1 MNKCSTRLQI
11 HDMDADHIAAV
22 SAMWNRQGG
31 KHVLM
36 RRGLY
41 WGAGHGIA
49 LLALYAVLLSTGQA
63 LSEQKQALL
72 ELSASLLILY
82 LAVQLIWQ
90 MHRRRIHIHIHENDG
105 KHHLHMHS
113 HLNDHPKPNAT
124 ITHDELAHD
133 HKHANKSPFLA
144 LVVGLAHGAA
154 GSGSLMVFAVTA
166 THSITLSFIYVIL
179 FCIGALVGMR
189 LLTIV
194 VAMPLSLA
202 GTRGAV
208 FGNLFSAITA
218 CLCLWTGGTI
228 AFQCLET
235 LGIY

>member
-1 MNKCSTRLQI
+1 VEISGLMSLGLFLGMT
-11 HDMDADHIAAV
+11 HAMDADHIAAV

-31 KHVLM
+31 KHGLM

-49 LLALYAVLLSTGQA
+49 LLALCAVLLSTGQA

-82 LAVQLIWQ
+82 LGVQLIWQ
-90 MHRRRIHIHIHENDG
+90 MYRRRIHIHIYEHDG

-124 ITHDELAHD
+124 IPHDELAPRWVWDYLQLLLLCH
-133 HKHANKSPFLA
+133 
-144 LVVGLAHGAA
+144 
-154 GSGSLMVFAVTA
+154 
-166 THSITLSFIYVIL
+166 
-179 FCIGALVGMR
+179 CR
-189 LLTIV
+189 LP
-194 VAMPLSLA
+194 AREA
-202 GTRGAV
+202 
-208 FGNLFSAITA
+208 LFSAITA

-228 AFQCLET
+228 AVKCLAK
-235 LGIY
+235 LGVY

>member
-1 MNKCSTRLQI
+1 M
-11 HDMDADHIAAV
+11 
-22 SAMWNRQGG
+22 
-31 KHVLM
+31 
-36 RRGLY
+36 
-41 WGAGHGIA
+41 
-49 LLALYAVLLSTGQA
+49 
-63 LSEQKQALL
+63 L

-82 LAVQLIWQ
+82 LGVQLIWQ
-90 MHRRRIHIHIHENDG
+90 MYRRRIHIHIHEHDG

-124 ITHDELAHD
+124 IPHDELAHD
-133 HKHANKSPFLA
+133 HKHATKSPFLV

-154 GSGSLMVFAVTA
+154 GSGSLMVLAVTA
-166 THSITLSFIYVIL
+166 TQSITLSFIYVIL
-179 FCIGALVGMR
+179 FCIGALVGMGS
-189 LLTIV
+189 LTIV

-228 AFQCLET
+228 AVQCLAK
-235 LGIY
+235 LGAY